1 MAILGQIRSKSIFLI
16 IVIGLA
22 LFAFVISGVFDGKG
36 YQAQQPVG
44 IINGQDILI
53 EDFRGQVDF
62 LERNYNQ
69 KGMVAV
75 NNVWNQK
82 LRSEIL
88 NQQFEITGIQS
99 GKDHLQNIL
108 KNNPTFNSDQQFLNE
123 AGIFDIDK
131 FKALIIELKTTN
143 PEAYENWKNQEKIFE
158 SQSNEQI
165 YFNLLR
171 AGINYTQTDGKFEY
185 NLQNDNVDIEY
196 IQIPYSSVEDTL
208 ISYNKSDLKKYID
221 NNKDEFKVN
230 ASRNIEYVIFEE
242 KPSFDDENAIKNRLN
257 SFLKESK
264 VYNSVSKLEEVTPSL
279 ITVKNIKEFINEY
292 SETSFDSI
300 YLPKGSLPADHAN
313 LLFNLNNNQTYGPYL
328 DGDYFKISRMLDKKI
343 GGSVRSSH
351 ILLAYKGSQNA
362 NPNVTRSKKEARK
375 EANNILRKIRKSPE
389 TFTELAFEF
398 SDGPSKSRGGDIG
411 FVQDGN
417 MVKPFNDFIFSK
429 RVGSTGLVETDFGFH
444 VIKIVA
450 KDDLVLLASIT
461 EKNVPSDETSDKVF
475 NSATKLEM
483 NLSKE
488 GNLNALADKDDYILK
503 TVNGVQIL
511 DNDFPGL
518 KDQRRIVQWL
528 FSETTNISDYK
539 RFDLPKGGYLIAQ
552 VTGMVDEGVSN
563 VQDVSYKVLPMVLK
577 SKKADFIIS
586 KNDNSLSIE
595 KIAEMNGVDVRKAL
609 ALNQKNATIT
619 GSGLEPLV
627 IGSSFGTS
635 LNQTSDFII
644 GENGV
649 YKLKVL
655 NRKETGFKDDSIDA
669 NFVVSYKNQL
679 LNSNRTSAFAR
690 VYESLKENAEV
701 SDNRSIY
708 Y

>member
-75 NNVWNQK
+75 NNVWNQR

-171 AGINYTQTDGKFEY
+171 SGINYTQTDGKFEY

-279 ITVKNIKEFINEY
+279 ITAKNIKEFVNEY